1 MKTPLL
7 WLPGLLADARVFG
20 PQVAALSDV
29 ADATVADMTG
39 ADSIAVLA
47 QNALAT
53 MPPGPFALAG
63 FSMGGY
69 VALEILRLAPE
80 RVTALA
86 LLNTNARP
94 DSPEAAANRR
104 RLMALAPRDFTT
116 VLEALIPKQ
125 LHPAHLGD
133 TQLTGLLRQMAQAVG
148 VEGFLRQQEAN
159 LGRRDSRAHLATI
172 RCPTVV
178 IAGAEDAIM
187 PREFLEEL
195 AHGIPDARLEVIAN
209 CGHVSPLEQPEA
221 ITAAVRTLLLPA
233 A

>member
-7 WLPGLLADARVFG
+7 WLPGLLNDARVFG
-20 PQVAALSDV
+20 HQVAALSNI
-29 ADATVADMTG
+29 ADATVADLTG
-39 ADSIAVLA
+39 AHSIAALA
-47 QNALAT
+47 QTALDT
-53 MPPGPFALAG
+53 MPPGPFAMAG

-86 LLNTNARP
+86 LLNSNARP
-94 DSPEAAANRR
+94 DSAEATANRR

-116 VLEALIPKQ
+116 VLEALIAKQ
-125 LHPAHLGD
+125 LHPLHLGD
-133 TQLTGLLRQMAQAVG
+133 TRLTGLLRQMAQDVG

-159 LGRRDSRAHLATI
+159 IGRRDNRAHLANI

-187 PREFLEEL
+187 PREYLDEL
-195 AHGIPDARLEVIAN
+195 AQGIPGARLEVIAS
-209 CGHVSPLEQPEA
+209 CGHISPLEQPEA
-221 ITAAVRTLLLPA
+221 VTAAVRAVLLPKD
-233 A
+233 